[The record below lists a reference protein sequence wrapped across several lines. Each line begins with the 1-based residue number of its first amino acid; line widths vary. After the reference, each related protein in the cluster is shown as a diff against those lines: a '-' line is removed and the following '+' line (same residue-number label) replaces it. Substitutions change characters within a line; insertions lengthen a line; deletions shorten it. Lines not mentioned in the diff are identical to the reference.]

1 MNFKKSLLI
10 AAIASVAATSA
21 VASTTAANPT
31 YTGSF
36 VTGYSFYDNT
46 LSGSFTETYTFTALS
61 SGTYSFL
68 NNGYNTITGFT
79 GNLFDVTVPALV
91 GNFQTTYTGN
101 GGSWDAY
108 TVAGAFNLT
117 QGHQYAFSFSG
128 NTTDPLANYSGTVA
142 APVPEPET
150 FAMLLAGLGL
160 IGAVTR
166 RRNKLSV
173 A

>member
-21 VASTTAANPT
+21 FASTPANPT
-31 YTGSF
+31 A
-36 VTGYSFYDNT
+36 TGYSFVDNT
-46 LSGSFTETYTFTALS
+46 LSGLFTETYTFTALS

-68 NNGYNTITGFT
+68 NYGSDTITGFT
-79 GNLFDVTVPALV
+79 GNLFDVTASTSV

-101 GGSWDAY
+101 VNWDTY

-128 NTTDPLANYSGTVA
+128 NATGVSSPNYHGTVT

>member
-1 MNFKKSLLI
+1 MNIKKSLLI
-10 AAIASVAATSA
+10 AAIASVATTSA
-21 VASTTAANPT
+21 FASTTPANPT
-31 YTGSF
+31 A
-36 VTGYSFYDNT
+36 TGYSFVDNT
-46 LSGSFTETYTFTALS
+46 LSGLFNETYTFTALS

-68 NNGYNTITGFT
+68 NYGSDTIGNFT
-79 GNLFDVTVPALV
+79 GNLFDVTAITSV
-91 GNFQTTYTGN
+91 GNFQTTFTGN
-101 GGSWDAY
+101 AFWDTY
-108 TVAGAFNLT
+108 TVTGAFNLT

-128 NTTDPLANYSGTVA
+128 DATGTHSPNYQGSVA

-166 RRNKLSV
+166 RRNKLSI